1 MNIIAWATR
10 HHISLTAVQELLHEM
25 GEGFDSPQ
33 PAHVDGHSEAAVSS
47 RVLLESASKGVL
59 LFRNNVGAYH
69 DESGRLV
76 RYGLC
81 NETKAM
87 NASVKSHDFIGI
99 RRVHIM
105 PCHLGHVIGQFVSRE
120 IKASGW
126 TYNMRDA
133 HQVAQAKFGSII
145 TSYGGDAAFAT
156 GVGSL

>member
-1 MNIIAWATR
+1 MNIVAWATR
-10 HHISLTAVQELLHEM
+10 HHVSLTAIHELMHEM

-33 PAHVDGHSEAAVSS
+33 PAHIDGHSEAAVSS
-47 RVLLESASKGVL
+47 RIQLEAASKGVL
-59 LFRNNVGAYH
+59 LFRNNVGAYQ

-81 NETKAM
+81 NETKAL
-87 NASVKSHDFIGI
+87 NTHVKSHDFIGI

-120 IKASGW
+120 IKESGW
-126 TYNMRDA
+126 KYNMHDA
-133 HQVAQAKFGSII
+133 HQAAQAKFSNII
-145 TSYGGDAAFAT
+145 MSYGGDAAFAT